1 MKTIRRFSLVFSAIF
16 FLTFAVNTFDSFAF
30 EPGWIYGNYEAV
42 VAGYDFSL
50 EIGFESGTDL
60 DCMYFTGYHTDVYEQ
75 FYTCDN
81 VVFHGINEGYTLIY
95 NGNDKITMYRPGGF
109 EIEFHK
115 TADASHYAN

>member
-81 VVFHGINEGYTLIY
+81 VVFHGTIKSPCIARADLRSSSTKQPTPATTQINQNTTKEG
-95 NGNDKITMYRPGGF
+95 G
-109 EIEFHK
+109 
-115 TADASHYAN
+115 SS